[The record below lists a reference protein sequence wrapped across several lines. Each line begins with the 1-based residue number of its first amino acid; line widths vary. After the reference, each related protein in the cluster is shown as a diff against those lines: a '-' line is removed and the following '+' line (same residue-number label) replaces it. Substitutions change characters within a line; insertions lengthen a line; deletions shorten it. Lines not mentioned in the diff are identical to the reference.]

1 MKKSNALIIFLLVL
15 AVVIVIA
22 GIAYLWH
29 ATDIASIKEKTDKYA
44 GEEVT
49 IKGTVTARVSI
60 LGYGGFKMRDETDE
74 IFVKYDGDLPAVG
87 SDVKVTGIVRTDGFV
102 WIAGKSWHKT

>member
-1 MKKSNALIIFLLVL
+1 MEKSGVLILSLLVL
-15 AVVIVIA
+15 VVVIA
-22 GIAYLWH
+22 GIGYLYIGRS
-29 ATDIASIKEKTDKYA
+29 TDIASIKEKTDEYA

-49 IKGTVTARVSI
+49 IKGTVTARISI
-60 LGYGGFKMRDETDE
+60 HGYGGFTMRDETGE
-74 IFVKYDGDLPAVG
+74 IFVNYDGDLPAVG

>member
-1 MKKSNALIIFLLVL
+1 
-15 AVVIVIA
+15 
-22 GIAYLWH
+22 
-29 ATDIASIKEKTDKYA
+29 
-44 GEEVT
+44 
-49 IKGTVTARVSI
+49 
-60 LGYGGFKMRDETDE
+60 MRDETDE